1 MGSFLL
7 LCVMSEKSPIRVLVT
22 GAAGQIGYSLVF
34 MIARGEMFGR
44 DQPVIL
50 HLLDVSF
57 CKQALDGVVLELE
70 DCAAPLLRGIVASTD
85 VEEALKD
92 VQYAVLV
99 GAFPRREGMERK
111 DLLEKNCAI
120 FKEQGSALAK
130 VADKNVKVLVVGNPA
145 NTNSLIALT
154 SAAGTIPKEN
164 FTALTRLDHN
174 RARNQIAKKLGVT
187 IQQVN
192 NVVIWG
198 NHSSTQYPDV
208 SYGYVTDFP
217 NKGDKT
223 SVKDAVNDQ
232 DYLENEF
239 ITTVQKRGA
248 AIIEARKLSSAGSAA
263 QAICDHMRT
272 WVQGTEEG
280 EIVSMAVPSDG
291 SYGVPEG
298 LIYSFPVTTK
308 DGSYTIVPNLEVSD
322 FSRTKMDATAQEL
335 QEERTMAMEIL
346 GM

>member
-70 DCAAPLLRGIVASTD
+70 DCAAPLLRGIVSSVD

-92 VQYAVLV
+92 VEYAVLV

-120 FKEQGSALAK
+120 FKQQGAALTS
-130 VADKNVKVLVVGNPA
+130 VANKNVKVLVVGNPA
-145 NTNSLIALT
+145 NTNALIAQT
-154 SAAGTIPKEN
+154 SAKDAIPKEN

-174 RARNQIAKKLGVT
+174 RARNQIAKKLGVAV
-187 IQQVN
+187 QQVN
-192 NVVIWG
+192 NV
-198 NHSSTQYPDV
+198 
-208 SYGYVTDFP
+208 F
-217 NKGDKT
+217 
-223 SVKDAVNDQ
+223 
-232 DYLENEF
+232 
-239 ITTVQKRGA
+239 
-248 AIIEARKLSSAGSAA
+248 
-263 QAICDHMRT
+263 
-272 WVQGTEEG
+272 
-280 EIVSMAVPSDG
+280 
-291 SYGVPEG
+291 
-298 LIYSFPVTTK
+298 
-308 DGSYTIVPNLEVSD
+308 
-322 FSRTKMDATAQEL
+322 
-335 QEERTMAMEIL
+335 
-346 GM
+346 